1 MRWDVFAWA
10 AFALL
15 LFAAEAMAP
24 GAFMLW
30 LGFAAAA
37 VFVGVL
43 LVPGIPVLA
52 QAAAFVVL
60 GFVSIQVYRKW
71 FRSREQWAANS
82 VNPSPGMI
90 VFFDWNDP
98 NGASGP
104 QDGEADHVGIVE
116 KCENGI
122 VYTIEG
128 NSGDACRQNQYPVGY
143 YEILGYGILNP

>member
-1 MRWDVFAWA
+1 MTGTFIDTIIICTLTGLTIIVSGVWTGTTNGAEMTQS
-10 AFALL
+10 AFATTYGSLAPFIL
-15 LFAAEAMAP
+15 TISLTLFA
-24 GAFMLW
+24 FTT
-30 LGFAAAA
+30 
-37 VFVGVL
+37 
-43 LVPGIPVLA
+43 I
-52 QAAAFVVL
+52 
-60 GFVSIQVYRKW
+60 I
-71 FRSREQWAANS
+71 
-82 VNPSPGMI
+82 
-90 VFFDWNDP
+90 DWNDP